1 VAARIPL
8 FPLDNVVLLPEGVV
22 PLHVFEPRYR
32 QMMEDALAGERRIGM
47 IAVRPEHA
55 QEMAGDP
62 PLYAVGCAGF
72 VTEHQRLADGRFHLL
87 LKATHR
93 FRVLRELP
101 KEEGR
106 LYRIAEVEP
115 LEERPG
121 DAEAAARARDSV
133 VELLDRLAV
142 RLLGADR
149 GVDAPQLR
157 ALGLAQFAAGVA
169 QAVALPTPEKQALLE
184 AESVEA
190 RLERLAGA
198 LDFHLALLGRAL
210 ADGPETVH

>member
-8 FPLDNVVLLPEGVV
+8 FPLENVVLLPEGAV

-32 QMMEDALAGERRIGM
+32 QLMEDALQGDRRIGM
-47 IAVRPEHA
+47 IAVRPEHSQA
-55 QEMAGDP
+55 LAGDP

-87 LKATHR
+87 LRATHR

-101 KEEGR
+101 REGAR
-106 LYRIAEVEP
+106 LYRVAEVEL
-115 LEERPG
+115 LEEQPG
-121 DAEAAARARDSV
+121 DAAAAARARDRV
-133 VELLDRLAV
+133 IELLDRLAE
-142 RLLGADR
+142 RLLGAER
-149 GVDAPQLR
+149 GVDAEQLR

-169 QAVALPTPEKQALLE
+169 QAVALPTREKQGLLE
-184 AESVEA
+184 ADSVQA

-198 LDFHLALLGRAL
+198 LDFHLELLGRA
-210 ADGPETVH
+210 ASDGPETVH